1 MQSKQILFLHGERE
15 RKARCSFLDT
25 VLSCELS
32 DTPHPDEDMKRASQS
47 VGRDA
52 EQVKPLFAWSK
63 SKRPGILSLK
73 LNNFGRLN
81 VRPRA
86 ASLRLF
92 RASPVTIGRPPLQHH
107 PSVTEALT
115 VSPSHRTL
123 KYRYPVSA
131 EYRIRRGRICE

>member
-73 LNNFGRLN
+73 LNNF
-81 VRPRA
+81 
-86 ASLRLF
+86 F